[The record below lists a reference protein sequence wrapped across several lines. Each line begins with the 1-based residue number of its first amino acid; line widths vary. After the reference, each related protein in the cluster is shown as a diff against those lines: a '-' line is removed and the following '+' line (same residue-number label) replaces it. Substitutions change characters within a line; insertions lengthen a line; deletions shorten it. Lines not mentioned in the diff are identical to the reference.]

1 MSFPAAFLDELR
13 SRLALSDVIAKRV
26 KLTKKG
32 REYSGLCPFHHEK
45 TPSFTV
51 NNDKGFYHCFGCGA
65 HGDIIKFMMELEKLP
80 FIEAVERLS
89 DMAGLKMPESSPQ
102 QQYWQQKQATLIALM
117 EEACRFFQQQLFSP
131 AGAEAQ
137 RYLSRRGITPEIA
150 KNFRLGYAPVGSKL
164 TAHFK
169 SKKMP
174 LSDCAK
180 LGLIVNN
187 VERHSTHDYFYDRV
201 MFPILNRQGKV
212 IAFGGRLLQ
221 KGEPKYLNSPETE
234 LFHKGEQL
242 YALRNA
248 TPTIRQKN
256 EAILVEGYMDVI
268 SLHAAGFTNAVAPLG
283 TALTETQIKLLWS
296 LCDEPIICFDGDRAG
311 RNAAIRAMKRAL
323 PILTPGKSLR
333 FAWLPDGLDPDD
345 MIKKQSPEAYQS
357 VLSSANT
364 MIETV
369 WNTLLEN
376 RSLNT
381 PERRAKLE
389 SDAEETVKQIQNT
402 TVQSHYAKAFKQYL
416 WKIGKNKKKNL
427 SFQNVVPI
435 LVPQSGLAESKMLL
449 AYLICY
455 PKVCEKM
462 IEEISALHFPNDS
475 LMRIEENLVCEILN
489 NPEISSKEL
498 QETLETDDLNLIRS
512 EIEMLRKSNRT
523 NREIARDLRQ
533 RISDSKIHALKAE
546 IQAQTELYAN
556 EPTAEKWAEILH
568 LKETLKT
575 ETEKLSEI
583 E

>member
-1 MSFPAAFLDELR
+1 MSFPTAFLDELR

-32 REYSGLCPFHHEK
+32 REYTGLCPFHHEK
-45 TPSFTV
+45 TASFTV
-51 NNDKGFYHCFGCGA
+51 NNEKGFYHCFGCGA
-65 HGDIIKFMMELEKLP
+65 HGDIIKFMMDLEKLP
-80 FIEAVERLS
+80 FIEAVERLA
-89 DMAGLKMPESSPQ
+89 DMAGLKIPENSPQ
-102 QQYWQQKQATLIALM
+102 QKQWQQKHTTLLKIM
-117 EEACRFFQQQLFSP
+117 EEACRFFQQNLFSP
-131 AGAEAQ
+131 TGATAQ
-137 RYLSRRGITPEIA
+137 QYLSRRGITPDIA
-150 KNFRLGYAPVGSKL
+150 KNFRLGYAPTGSKL
-164 TAHFK
+164 TTYLK
-169 SKKMP
+169 SKNIP

-187 VERHSTHDYFYDRV
+187 QQHGSVHDYFYDRV

-212 IAFGGRLLQ
+212 IAFGGRIMQ

-242 YALRNA
+242 YALKHA

-268 SLHAAGFTNAVAPLG
+268 SLHAAGFTNAIAPLG
-283 TALTETQIKLLWS
+283 TALTETQIRLLWT

-311 RNAAIRAMKRAL
+311 RGAAIRAMKRAL

-345 MIKKQSPEAYQS
+345 MIKKRSAEEYQS
-357 VLSSANT
+357 VLSGAHS

-369 WNTLLEN
+369 WNFLLEG

-381 PERRAKLE
+381 PERLAKLE
-389 SDAEETVKQIQNT
+389 ADAHEIVLEIQDK
-402 TVQSHYAKAFKQYL
+402 TVQNYYKKAFKKYL
-416 WKIGKNKKKNL
+416 WALDKNKKKNF

-435 LVPQSGLAESKMLL
+435 LIPQSGLSEAKMLL

-455 PKVCEKM
+455 PKTCEKM
-462 IEEISALHFPNDS
+462 IEEIGALHFPNVS
-475 LMRIEENLVCEILN
+475 LSQMAEQVITEILN
-489 NPEISSKEL
+489 NPTISSTDLQNALEPTDLSLLKDEL
-498 QETLETDDLNLIRS
+498 EMLKKSHRS
-512 EIEMLRKSNRT
+512 ELEIIRELR
-523 NREIARDLRQ
+523 E

-546 IQAQTELYAN
+546 IQVQTEIYSQ
-556 EPTAEKWAEILH
+556 EPTAEKWAQILS
-568 LKETLKT
+568 LKESLKT
-575 ETEKLSEI
+575 EMEKQAEI

>member
-32 REYSGLCPFHHEK
+32 REYTGLCPFHHEK

-51 NNDKGFYHCFGCGA
+51 NNEKGFYHCFGCGA
-65 HGDIIKFMMELEKLP
+65 HGDIIKFMMDLEKLP
-80 FIEAVERLS
+80 FIEAVERLA
-89 DMAGLKMPESSPQ
+89 DMAGLKMPDHSPQ
-102 QQYWQQKQATLIALM
+102 QQRWQQNHTTLLNVM
-117 EEACRFFQQQLFSP
+117 EEACRFFQQHLFS
-131 AGAEAQ
+131 ASGAEAQ
-137 RYLSRRGITPEIA
+137 KYLSRRGITPEIA
-150 KNFRLGYAPVGSKL
+150 KNFRLGYAPTGSKL

-169 SKKMP
+169 AKKVP
-174 LSDCAK
+174 LPDCVK

-187 VERHSTHDYFYDRV
+187 QQRNSIHDYFYDRV

-212 IAFGGRLLQ
+212 IAFGGRIMQ

-283 TALTETQIKLLWS
+283 TALTETQIRLLWS
-296 LCDEPIICFDGDRAG
+296 LCDEPIICFDGDKAG

-345 MIKKQSPEAYQS
+345 MIKKRSPEAYQD
-357 VLSSANT
+357 VLSSAHS

-369 WNTLLEN
+369 WNFLLEG

-381 PERRAKLE
+381 PERLAKLE
-389 SDAEETVKQIQNT
+389 SDVNETIAQIQDK
-402 TVQSHYAKAFKQYL
+402 TVQGYYQKALKKYL
-416 WKIGKNKKKNL
+416 WGLGKNKKKNL
-427 SFQNVVPI
+427 SFQTMTPI
-435 LVPQSGLAESKMLL
+435 LTPQSGLAEAKMLL

-455 PKVCEKM
+455 PKTCEKM
-462 IEEISALHFPNDS
+462 IEEIGALHFPNAS
-475 LMRIEENLVCEILN
+475 LAAMADQLVTEILN
-489 NPEISSKEL
+489 NPNMSREEL
-498 QETLETDDLNLIRS
+498 QNTLEAEDFSLVKD
-512 EIEMLRKSNRT
+512 EVEMLQKSNRT
-523 NREIARDLRQ
+523 DMEIMRELRQ
-533 RISDSKIHALKAE
+533 RISDSKIHALKEE
-546 IQAQTELYAN
+546 IQAQTEAYSQ
-556 EPTAEKWAEILH
+556 EPTAEKWSEILS

-575 ETEKLSEI
+575 EMEKQSEI